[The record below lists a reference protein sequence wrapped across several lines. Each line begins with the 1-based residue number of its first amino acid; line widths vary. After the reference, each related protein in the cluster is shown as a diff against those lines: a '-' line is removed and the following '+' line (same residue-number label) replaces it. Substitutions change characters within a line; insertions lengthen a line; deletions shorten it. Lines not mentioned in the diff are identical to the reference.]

1 MFLDP
6 SPIFLN
12 STENFY
18 VVTPENGPQVLEILH
33 IIAKAE
39 SFEDG
44 NTDIL
49 FSLRGN
55 STFLVKN
62 QLISRI
68 FWSNIFAETLFFQ
81 EVYLEPSQTFKI
93 NLFAKI
99 FNGFHPLT
107 VFAQYSILH
116 VCQNFEHDSEKTL
129 ENLPNLRCVF

>member
-18 VVTPENGPQVLEILH
+18 VVTPENGPQVLEILR

-68 FWSNIFAETLFFQ
+68 FWSNIFAETLFF
-81 EVYLEPSQTFKI
+81 SKG
-93 NLFAKI
+93 LFR
-99 FNGFHPLT
+99 T
-107 VFAQYSILH
+107 
-116 VCQNFEHDSEKTL
+116 
-129 ENLPNLRCVF
+129 